1 VVVHLKTFVQI
12 LMAVLAL
19 GVSSPEP
26 ACAAGTSEPGK
37 TCCCTGAPVCNC
49 HPDKPC
55 KQSCALVQVHAF
67 DKQIPNKTAF
77 TPSYLGVLLFSI
89 APAKIKYPVLAP
101 LAPQRN
107 VNASP
112 PFGGSPPQAMLRLWL
127 I

>member
-19 GVSSPEP
+19 GIYSPEP

-37 TCCCTGAPVCNC
+37 MCCCTGDLVCKC

-55 KQSCALVQVHAF
+55 KQTCALVQVHTF

-77 TPSYLGVLLFSI
+77 TPTYLGTLLCSI
-89 APAKIKYPVLAP
+89 APTKVKYPVLAP
-101 LAPQRN
+101 LARQRS